1 MKKLVENLIR
11 LQEYDNRLNALKL
24 QKGDLPMI
32 IEGLEEELDEKTRKS
47 SDLEENK
54 KKLQNDRKIFE
65 KEINASKS
73 QLKKYEEQL
82 YHVQNNKEYDA
93 ISLEIDTKKVEIE
106 SLENKILQTIEE
118 EETLKT
124 EGDSLIEEIKQLSDQ
139 LKEHR
144 SELSEINKHTQE
156 EEDRLMHDRE
166 KLAKALDDR
175 QLRMYERI
183 RVAKDGL
190 AVVPIQRNSCS
201 GCFSAIP
208 PQRIIEVRKKGRLLN
223 CEFCGRILVWTGDDD

>member
-32 IEGLEEELDEKTRKS
+32 IEGMEEELADKTQKAT
-47 SDLEENK
+47 DIDENK
-54 KKLQNDRKIFE
+54 QKLQNDRKIFE
-65 KEINASKS
+65 KEIEASKS
-73 QLKKYEEQL
+73 QLKKYEEKL

-106 SLENKILQTIEE
+106 NLENKILQTIEE
-118 EETLKT
+118 EEVLKT
-124 EGDSLIEEIKQLSDQ
+124 EGDSLNEEITKLSGQ
-139 LKEHR
+139 LKEQR
-144 SELSEINKHTQE
+144 GELAEINKHTQE
-156 EEDRLMHDRE
+156 EEDRLTHERE
-166 KLAKALDDR
+166 KLAKNLDDR
-175 QLRMYERI
+175 HLRMYERI
-183 RVAKDGL
+183 RIAKDGL
-190 AVVPIQRNSCS
+190 AVAPIQRNSCS

-223 CEFCGRILVWTGDDD
+223 CEYCGRILVWTGDD